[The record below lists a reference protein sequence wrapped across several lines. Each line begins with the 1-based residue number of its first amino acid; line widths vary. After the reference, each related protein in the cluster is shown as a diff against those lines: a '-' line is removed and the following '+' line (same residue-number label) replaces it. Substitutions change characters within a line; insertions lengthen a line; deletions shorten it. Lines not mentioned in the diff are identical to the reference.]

1 MPLFQPSNITPSSFA
16 GAGNNVVDVNTPIAI
31 TWQVNG
37 NVPMTGFKIDIYLSN
52 DRVGGTNG
60 IIPTAS
66 PFYPTNNLGES
77 QFYEYAPSQNWS
89 DWGLQNN
96 VQYTM
101 TITQYWTV
109 NTEND
114 TLVEQRSQTAFITR
128 ATPSLDLDITMESIV
143 LFNVLKDINKVG
155 LSFVSNVQFV
165 SNIQFDLSSYELSEN
180 DAIAI
185 GTIPLGSESNS
196 TSVYIRQSGEWSE
209 IVGTRVAQG
218 SGTDLV
224 TGGYVNTNGFY
235 PVTTT
240 PIAYFSA
247 TYSQAQNDPINWVRW
262 RIAMYDPITKKRG
275 QYVFDTGTIY
285 TTNLIVNIPPLVEN
299 NTYSIA
305 CTVETASGV
314 QVSTGTTLLV
324 FYQNNDVDIDITT
337 TASSYDGSIL
347 LKISDPT
354 NTLGSVSVYQ
364 KNQQDN
370 VLSYL
375 WKYSLQNTE
384 GIKLFTQRSTIPYSL
399 SFFGWR
405 GDDIISKTTIENK
418 TYCSN
423 AYYLYITEKDE
434 SNSGVYHV
442 VASWKFGNNI
452 SIGGISNNNAPNFL
466 TNFTKY
472 RLKQPTARMGK
483 TGSLQALLS
492 NVANGKYQDTAL
504 QMENLY
510 AISQCRN
517 PMFLKDPKGNL
528 YMVTISAPISQ
539 TINVKSF
546 EQRVT
551 VSIPWEEIGS
561 ADGVSIIQ
569 TPNDQG
575 WVGDNSMLQLVR
587 FVVDPETGMLQVIY
601 PDNYMGTTFALPQ
614 NSLLAN
620 TPNGITPPTIGINGG
635 SVVVETGED

>member
-52 DRVGGTNG
+52 DRKGGTNG

-96 VQYTM
+96 MQYTM
-101 TITQYWTV
+101 EITQYWTV

-128 ATPSLDLDITMESIV
+128 ATPSLELNITAASV
-143 LFNVLKDINKVG
+143 ALYKVLKDINQ
-155 LSFVSNVQFV
+155 LSTVFITDQS
-165 SNIQFDLSSYELSEN
+165 SIIQFDLSSYALSEN
-180 DAIAI
+180 DIIALKTSI
-185 GTIPLGSESNS
+185 VSASGTL
-196 TSVYIRQSGEWSE
+196 SVYIRQGEEWSE
-209 IVGTRVAQG
+209 IVGTIVQQS
-218 SGTDLV
+218 SGTNLV
-224 TGGYVNTNGFY
+224 TGGYVSYDGYY
-235 PVTTT
+235 PISIT
-240 PIAYFSA
+240 PLTYFSA

-262 RIAMYDPITKKRG
+262 RVSVYDPITKTRG
-275 QYVFDTGTIY
+275 PYVFDTGAVY
-285 TTNLIVNIPPLVEN
+285 TANLTFNIPPLVEN
-299 NTYSIA
+299 NTYSIS
-305 CTVETASGV
+305 CTVETASGA

-324 FYQNNDVDIDITT
+324 FYQNNNVDIDITA

-399 SFFGWR
+399 SFFGWIN
-405 GDDIISKTTIENK
+405 DSIVSQTTIENK

-434 SNSGVYHV
+434 SNTGVYHV

-587 FVVDPETGMLQVIY
+587 FVVDPDTGMLQVIY